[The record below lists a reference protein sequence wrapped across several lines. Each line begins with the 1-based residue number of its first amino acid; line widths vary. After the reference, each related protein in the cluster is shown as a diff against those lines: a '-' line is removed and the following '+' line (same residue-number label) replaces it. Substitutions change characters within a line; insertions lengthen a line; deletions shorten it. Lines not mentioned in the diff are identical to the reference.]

1 MSGTFDPT
9 SPVTGMVVTADA
21 DLHQYKVHVIL
32 TDKDKKVTKEWLQF
46 NAFTEDHAKAMAED
60 FYKRKVEKI
69 ETFKLDAAVKNKGWN
84 IICLVTKG
92 KEVDVHKNKNVFA
105 PTSEIAK
112 TKAIKA
118 FEDEGYTSVT
128 FHSEMDLG

>member
-46 NAFTEDHAKAMAED
+46 NAFTEDRAKAMAED
-60 FYKRKVEKI
+60 FYKRKGYKKVEAGKVEKI

-105 PTSEIAK
+105 LTMKS
-112 TKAIKA
+112 
-118 FEDEGYTSVT
+118 
-128 FHSEMDLG
+128 